1 MNDSDDRM
9 TDTFRPYTW
18 IGVRDHGAGTRPGG
32 ARLGQVDR
40 RQFLRGLAATGA
52 LAGSG
57 GMLAA
62 CSSGGST
69 SPGSSGSPSPAGA
82 PRRGGDLKVGLTGGS
97 GSDTLDP
104 HKGLT
109 YLDTARAQG
118 LYQPLLQLNTKAQTE
133 FVLAEDISPHGST
146 SQWVIRL
153 RPGITFHDGKPLTAD
168 DVIFTLRRIITGKLT
183 GATPLGPIDVKG
195 LKALD
200 KHTVLVPMTSPYG
213 SFLDQLAYW
222 YYLYIVPVGFDPKT
236 PTAPGP
242 FKYQSFT
249 PGQRSVFVR
258 NPGYWKSGLPYVASV
273 TIIDF
278 SDSASLQNALTTGV
292 IHGAGALEG
301 PQITALNS
309 SPGVKTVVSHT
320 GAITPFTMRVDQAP
334 FNDVRVRQ
342 AMRLLVDRPQLINSA
357 LNGDATV
364 GYDVFSP
371 YDPNYDASLR
381 RTQDIAQAKHLLKQ
395 AGQQN
400 LTVQLVTSAVATGTV
415 AMATVLQQQAKAA
428 GVTVSLKTVDPTTFF
443 GPNYLHWTFSQDFY
457 NYSPYLAQVAQSML
471 PTSPFNE
478 THWHLPKYISLYH
491 QANAT
496 ANAATRKQIEH
507 EMQLIDFN
515 EGGYIIPAFIDALD
529 AYSTKIAGYS
539 PARVGQPLSDFDF
552 EHYWFV

>member
-1 MNDSDDRM
+1 MKDFE
-9 TDTFRPYTW
+9 T
-18 IGVRDHGAGTRPGG
+18 RDGS
-32 ARLGQVDR
+32 ARNWEQRDPLGR
-40 RQFLRGLAATGA
+40 RQFLRGVAATGA
-52 LAGSG
+52 LAGAG
-57 GMLAA
+57 GILSA
-62 CSSGGST
+62 CSSGSAG
-69 SPGSSGSPSPAGA
+69 SPGASSSPSANGA
-82 PRRGGDLKVGLTGGS
+82 PRRGGNLKVGLTGGS
-97 GSDTLDP
+97 GTDTLDP

-109 YLDTARAQG
+109 YLDTARAQA

-133 FVLAEDISPHGST
+133 FVLAEEISPRGST

-168 DVIFTLRRIITGKLT
+168 DVIFTLRRILTQKLT
-183 GATPLGPIDVKG
+183 GATPLGPVDMKG

-200 KHTVLVPMTSPYG
+200 KRTVLVPMTSPYG

-222 YYLYIVPVGFDPKT
+222 YYLYVVPADFNPKQPNGT
-236 PTAPGP
+236 GP

-258 NPGYWKSGLPYVASV
+258 NGSYWKSGLPYVDTLTV
-273 TIIDF
+273 IDF

-301 PQITALNS
+301 PQITALKS
-309 SPGVKTVVSHT
+309 TPGVLTVVSHT

-357 LNGDATV
+357 LNGYAV
-364 GYDVFSP
+364 AGSDVSSP
-371 YDPNYDASLR
+371 YDPDYDTSLHR
-381 RTQDIAQAKHLLKQ
+381 AQDIPQAKHLLRK

-400 LTVQLVTSAVATGTV
+400 LAVQLVTSAVATGTV

-428 GVTVSLKTVDPTTFF
+428 GITINLKQVDPTTFF
-443 GPNYLHWTFSQDFY
+443 GPNYLSWTFSQDFY
-457 NYSPYLAQVAQSML
+457 NYSPYLAQVAQSLL

-507 EMQLIDFN
+507 EMQQIDFN

-529 AYSTKIAGYS
+529 AYSTKITGYS
-539 PARVGQPLSDFDF
+539 TARVGQPLSDFDF
-552 EHYWFV
+552 EHYSFV

>member
-1 MNDSDDRM
+1 MDEREYDGEPDQ
-9 TDTFRPYTW
+9 
-18 IGVRDHGAGTRPGG
+18 ILQARDA
-32 ARLGQVDR
+32 LGR
-40 RQFLRGLAATGA
+40 RQFLRGVAVTGA
-52 LAGSG
+52 LAGTSG
-57 GMLAA
+57 FLAA
-62 CSSGGST
+62 CSSGGGST
-69 SPGSSGSPSPAGA
+69 GASSAPSATGAARKGGS
-82 PRRGGDLKVGLTGGS
+82 LKVGLTGGS

-109 YLDTARAQG
+109 YLDTARAQS
-118 LYQPLLQLNTKAQTE
+118 LYQPLLQLNTHAQAE
-133 FVLAEDISPHGST
+133 FVLAEEISPHGST
-146 SQWVIRL
+146 SEWVIRL

-183 GATPLGPIDVKG
+183 GATPLGPIDVQG

-200 KHTVLVPMTSPYG
+200 KHTVKVPMTSPYG

-222 YYLYIVPVGFDPKT
+222 YYLYVVPAGFDPKT
-236 PTAPGP
+236 PNGTGP

-258 NPGYWKSGLPYVASV
+258 NPDYWKPGLPYVDTLTV
-273 TIIDF
+273 IDF
-278 SDSASLQNALTTGV
+278 SDSASLQNALATGV

-301 PQITALNS
+301 PQITALQS
-309 SPGVKTVVSHT
+309 SSDVRTVVSHT

-342 AMRLLVDRPQLINSA
+342 AMRLLVNRPQLISSA
-357 LNGDATV
+357 LNGYGTV
-364 GYDVFSP
+364 GADVSSP
-371 YDPNYDASLR
+371 YDPNYDTSLHR
-381 RTQDIAQAKHLLKQ
+381 DADIAQAKHLLKQ

-400 LTVQLVTSAVATGTV
+400 LTVQLVTSPVATGTV

-428 GVTVSLKTVDPTTFF
+428 GVTINLKTVDPTTFF

-457 NYSPYLAQVAQSML
+457 NYSPYLAQVAQSLL

-478 THWHLPKYISLYH
+478 THWHQPKYIGLYH

-496 ANAATRKQIEH
+496 ADPATRKQIEH
-507 EMQLIDFN
+507 EMQQIDFT

-529 AYSTKIAGYS
+529 AYSTKITGY
-539 PARVGQPLSDFDF
+539 AAAKVGQPLSDFDF
-552 EHYWFV
+552 EHFSFA